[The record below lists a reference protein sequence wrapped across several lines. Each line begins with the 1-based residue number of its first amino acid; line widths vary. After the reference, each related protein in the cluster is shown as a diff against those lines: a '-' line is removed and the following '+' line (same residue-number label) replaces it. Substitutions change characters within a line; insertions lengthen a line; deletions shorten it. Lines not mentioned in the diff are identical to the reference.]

1 VGAVGL
7 SKGVGELKLGR
18 NELCW
23 CGSGKKFKHCHLG
36 REGERPLHPAE
47 IDRII
52 LEPLKKGCCLHPEAG
67 RGVCGKIIDAHTIPR
82 SKVLSKIADES
93 NHVLSFHPFRIVD
106 LGEDGPRRV
115 GWKRA
120 STFRGFCDRHDGA
133 TFRAVEN
140 EPFSASPEQ
149 CFLLAY
155 RALCYELF
163 TKKRNLEAVSKLRQ
177 VLDRG
182 KPYEEQ
188 VRIQN
193 YLACYEEGLCLGLR
207 DAQHWKNFADESLM
221 AQQFQNWNHCV
232 LRFRGTWCVASTGMA
247 TPDFDLKGRKL
258 QNLEDLDVVI
268 EPLMFNMMPID
279 SNGFAAIFSWPA
291 TTSSGR
297 RFIES
302 LIDRNDVGEAIP
314 QAVVR
319 FMFGWIEN
327 TYFSPRWWENLED
340 TVRYVIAEL
349 AMAYPPTP
357 ELLRPNDHPLVDWEL
372 VSTQWV

>member
-1 VGAVGL
+1 MV
-7 SKGVGELKLGR
+7 
-18 NELCW
+18 
-23 CGSGKKFKHCHLG
+23 
-36 REGERPLHPAE
+36 
-47 IDRII
+47 
-52 LEPLKKGCCLHPEAG
+52 
-67 RGVCGKIIDAHTIPR
+67 
-82 SKVLSKIADES
+82 
-93 NHVLSFHPFRIVD
+93 
-106 LGEDGPRRV
+106 
-115 GWKRA
+115 
-120 STFRGFCDRHDGA
+120 
-133 TFRAVEN
+133 
-140 EPFSASPEQ
+140 
-149 CFLLAY
+149 
-155 RALCYELF
+155 
-163 TKKRNLEAVSKLRQ
+163 
-177 VLDRG
+177 
-182 KPYEEQ
+182 
-188 VRIQN
+188 
-193 YLACYEEGLCLGLR
+193 
-207 DAQHWKNFADESLM
+207 
-221 AQQFQNWNHCV
+221 
-232 LRFRGTWCVASTGMA
+232 

-258 QNLEDLDVVI
+258 QNLEDLHVVI